1 MNNVD
6 RWVEQ
11 SGYDLDTARAMLTSG
26 RYLYVVF
33 CCQPAVEKAL
43 KAVIVHQTGKFPP
56 RLHNLLRLTEI
67 AGISMETD
75 RAELIGALSGY
86 YIQTRYPEEVESLG
100 QKVDHESAAQ
110 VLQQSEEIVKWL
122 LSMLK

>member
-1 MNNVD
+1 
-6 RWVEQ
+6 
-11 SGYDLDTARAMLTSG
+11 
-26 RYLYVVF
+26 
-33 CCQPAVEKAL
+33 
-43 KAVIVHQTGKFPP
+43 
-56 RLHNLLRLTEI
+56 
-67 AGISMETD
+67 METD